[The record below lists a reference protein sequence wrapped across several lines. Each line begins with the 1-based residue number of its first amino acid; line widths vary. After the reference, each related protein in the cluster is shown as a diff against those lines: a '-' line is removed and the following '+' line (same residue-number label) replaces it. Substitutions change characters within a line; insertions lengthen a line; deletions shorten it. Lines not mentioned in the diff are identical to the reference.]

1 MLIAFARCTELM
13 TRTTTTLK
21 KPRPALAKKPPVA
34 KNAKLPAMQ
43 AGTHGVAEPKVKLT
57 DVAYERLEE
66 AIITL
71 RIPPG
76 TVVSELTLSE
86 MFKIGRTPIR
96 EAIQR
101 LAREHLLLV
110 LPQRGLLVPDIDLKK
125 QLKLLETRREVERL
139 ICKSAARR
147 ATPDERVR
155 FARLHDEFT
164 HASLTNDD
172 LAFMRSDREFNE
184 LTLVSARNEFAEGAM
199 RLMHGLSRR
208 FWYFHYKQTADLP
221 EMARLHA
228 AVAGSIA
235 DGNEAAAGE
244 ALDRLL
250 DNIETFTKATL
261 MSDM

>member
-1 MLIAFARCTELM
+1 M
-13 TRTTTTLK
+13 TTIK
-21 KPRPALAKKPPVA
+21 KIPRKQAVKKTVKQAKPAVAQPVM
-34 KNAKLPAMQ
+34 KDM
-43 AGTHGVAEPKVKLT
+43 AEPKVKLT
-57 DVAYERLEE
+57 DIAYEQIEE

-76 TVVSELTLSE
+76 SVISELTLSD
-86 MFKIGRTPIR
+86 MLKIGRTPIR

-110 LPQRGLLVPDIDLKK
+110 LPQRGLLVPEIDLKK

-147 ATPDERVR
+147 ALPEERAR
-155 FARLHDEFT
+155 FAHLHDEFMQ
-164 HASLTNDD
+164 ASSTNDD
-172 LAFMRSDREFNE
+172 VSFMRSDREFNE
-184 LTLVSARNEFAEGAM
+184 LTLVAARNEFAEGAM

-208 FWYFHYKQTADLP
+208 FWYFHYKQAADLP

-228 AVAGSIA
+228 AVAGAIA
-235 DGNEAAAGE
+235 KGEVNAAGV

>member
-1 MLIAFARCTELM
+1 M
-13 TRTTTTLK
+13 TATK
-21 KPRPALAKKPPVA
+21 KVPRKSSATKAPRQAKTP
-34 KNAKLPAMQ
+34 NSQSTMQ
-43 AGTHGVAEPKVKLT
+43 DMAEPKLKLT
-57 DVAYERLEE
+57 DIAYEQIEE

-76 TVVSELTLSE
+76 SVISELTLSE
-86 MFKIGRTPIR
+86 MLNIGRTPIR

-110 LPQRGLLVPDIDLKK
+110 LPQRGLLVPEIDLRK

-147 ATPDERVR
+147 ALPEERER
-155 FARLHDEFT
+155 FARLHDEFM
-164 HASLTNDD
+164 HASATDD
-172 LAFMRSDREFNE
+172 DVSFMRSDREFNE
-184 LTLVSARNEFAEGAM
+184 LSLVAARNEFAEGAM

-208 FWYFHYKQTADLP
+208 FWYFHYKQAADLP

-228 AVAGSIA
+228 TVAGAIA
-235 DGNEAAAGE
+235 KGDVNAAGE
-244 ALDRLL
+244 SLDQLL

>member
-1 MLIAFARCTELM
+1 M
-13 TRTTTTLK
+13 TTTK
-21 KPRPALAKKPPVA
+21 KTPRKTAAAKDTKPVK
-34 KNAKLPAMQ
+34 KNKAQQPMQ
-43 AGTHGVAEPKVKLT
+43 EMAEPKLKLT
-57 DVAYERLEE
+57 DLAYEQIEE

-76 TVVSELTLSE
+76 SVVSELTLSE
-86 MFKIGRTPIR
+86 MLNIGRTPIR
-96 EAIQR
+96 EAIHR

-110 LPQRGLLVPDIDLKK
+110 LPQRGLLVPEIDLKK

-147 ATPDERVR
+147 ATPAERER
-155 FARLHDEFT
+155 FAWLSEEFMR
-164 HASLTNDD
+164 ASSGNDD
-172 LAFMRSDREFNE
+172 ITFMRSDREFNE
-184 LTLVSARNEFAEGAM
+184 LTLIAARNEFAEGAM

-208 FWYFHYKQTADLP
+208 FWYFHYKQAADLP

-228 AVAGSIA
+228 EVAGAIA
-235 DGNEAAAGE
+235 KGDVEKAGM

>member
-1 MLIAFARCTELM
+1 M
-13 TRTTTTLK
+13 TTTK
-21 KPRPALAKKPPVA
+21 KVARKKSAEKQAKPEKSSAASHV
-34 KNAKLPAMQ
+34 MQ
-43 AGTHGVAEPKVKLT
+43 KMAEPKLKLT
-57 DVAYERLEE
+57 DIAYEQLEE

-76 TVVSELTLSE
+76 SVVSELTLSE
-86 MFKIGRTPIR
+86 MLKIGRTPIR

-110 LPQRGLLVPDIDLKK
+110 LPQRGLLIPEIDLKK

-147 ATPDERVR
+147 ATPAERER
-155 FARLHDEFT
+155 FAQLRDDFMQ
-164 HASLTNDD
+164 ASSTSDD
-172 LAFMRSDREFNE
+172 VTFMRSDREFNE
-184 LTLVSARNEFAEGAM
+184 LTLISARNEFAEGAM

-228 AVAGSIA
+228 AVADAIA
-235 DGNEAAAGE
+235 KGNVAAAGE

-250 DNIETFTKATL
+250 DNIETFAKATL
-261 MSDM
+261 LSDM

>member
-1 MLIAFARCTELM
+1 M
-13 TRTTTTLK
+13 TTTK
-21 KPRPALAKKPPVA
+21 KAPRKTVAAQDTKPVKKTKPQQP
-34 KNAKLPAMQ
+34 MQ
-43 AGTHGVAEPKVKLT
+43 EMAEPKLKLT
-57 DVAYERLEE
+57 DLAYEQIEE

-76 TVVSELTLSE
+76 SVVSELTLSE
-86 MFKIGRTPIR
+86 MLNIGRTPIR
-96 EAIQR
+96 EAIHR

-110 LPQRGLLVPDIDLKK
+110 LPQRGLLVPEIDLKK

-147 ATPDERVR
+147 ATPAEREK
-155 FARLHDEFT
+155 FARLRDEFMS
-164 HASLTNDD
+164 ASVANDD
-172 LAFMRSDREFNE
+172 ITFMRSDREFNE
-184 LTLVSARNEFAEGAM
+184 LTLVAARNEFAEGAM

-208 FWYFHYKQTADLP
+208 FWYFHYKQAADLP

-228 AVAGSIA
+228 
-235 DGNEAAAGE
+235 EAAGAIARGDVEEAGM

>member
-1 MLIAFARCTELM
+1 MA
-13 TRTTTTLK
+13 TTK
-21 KPRPALAKKPPVA
+21 KTSVKTK
-34 KNAKLPAMQ
+34 
-43 AGTHGVAEPKVKLT
+43 TAEPKKKTTRQASSVNGMADPKPKLT
-57 DVAYERLEE
+57 DLAYDQLEE

-76 TVVSELTLSE
+76 SVISELTLSE
-86 MFKIGRTPIR
+86 MFNIGRTPIR

-110 LPQRGLLVPDIDLKK
+110 LPQRGLMVPEIDLKK

-147 ATPDERVR
+147 ATPTERAT
-155 FARLHDEFT
+155 FARLHDEFM
-164 HASLTNDD
+164 HASSTNDD
-172 LAFMRSDREFNE
+172 VAFMRSDREFND
-184 LTLVSARNEFAEGAM
+184 LTLVAARNEFAEGAM

-208 FWYFHYKQTADLP
+208 FWYFHYKQAADLP

-228 AVAGSIA
+228 NVAGAIA
-235 DGNEAAAGE
+235 KGDVAAAGE
-244 ALDRLL
+244 GLDRLL
-250 DNIETFTKATL
+250 DNIETFAKATL

>member
-1 MLIAFARCTELM
+1 MPSPQSAIQDM
-13 TRTTTTLK
+13 
-21 KPRPALAKKPPVA
+21 
-34 KNAKLPAMQ
+34 
-43 AGTHGVAEPKVKLT
+43 AEPKVKLT
-57 DVAYERLEE
+57 DIAYEQIEE

-76 TVVSELTLSE
+76 SVISELTLSE
-86 MFKIGRTPIR
+86 MLNIGRTPIR

-110 LPQRGLLVPDIDLKK
+110 LPQRGLLVPEIDLRK

-147 ATPDERVR
+147 ALPEERER
-155 FARLHDEFT
+155 FTRLHDEFI
-164 HASLTNDD
+164 HAAASDD
-172 LAFMRSDREFNE
+172 DVAFLRADREFNE
-184 LTLVSARNEFAEGAM
+184 LSLVAARNEFAEGAM

-208 FWYFHYKQTADLP
+208 FWYFHYKQAADVP

-228 AVAGSIA
+228 AVAGAIA
-235 DGNEAAAGE
+235 KGDVNAAGE
-244 ALDRLL
+244 TLDQLL